1 MKSKRK
7 IKTPNSQTLPIVVF
21 AARTPRTCFPQPNT
35 TIPTNP
41 PTHTPRRRNRAPR
54 TEVAL
59 VSLLMRSLHS
69 KIHGVGVLWLGKFAH
84 SHCLFLCCLLGA
96 AGRLL
101 FPIIGSHFD
110 SSMYGVAALFVS
122 KCRRRGGGSTHAT
135 NIMITFHW

>member
-1 MKSKRK
+1 MWLSLMCK
-7 IKTPNSQTLPIVVF
+7 
-21 AARTPRTCFPQPNT
+21 NT
-35 TIPTNP
+35 
-41 PTHTPRRRNRAPR
+41 RAVSLWTYP
-54 TEVAL
+54 
-59 VSLLMRSLHS
+59 SLLMRSLHS
-69 KIHGVGVLWLGKFAH
+69 KFHGVGVLWLGNFAH